1 MSRHPYKSTAIAAIT
16 AVAIWLLVHFVDHN
30 MANIGT
36 LTIIMLCLVVA
47 VYKFDRQALRADE
60 LHIRLLASQ
69 EREEYL
75 MQQQQKLEA
84 GE

>member
-1 MSRHPYKSTAIAAIT
+1 VSRHPYKSTAIVTIT
-16 AVAIWLLVHFVDHN
+16 AVAIWLLVHFADHN

-69 EREEYL
+69 EREEHYL
-75 MQQQQKLEA
+75 IQQQKLEA